1 MLKLENVTKIYKTA
15 TLEVRALDGLSLCFR
30 KNEFVSILGPS
41 GCGKTTTL
49 NIVGGLD
56 HYTSGDLIINNVST
70 KRYGDHDWDIY
81 RNHKIGF
88 IFQAYNLIP
97 HENILENV
105 ELALTIG
112 GVKKEERIERAKA
125 ALDKVGLAGMYTKK
139 PNELS
144 GGQCQR
150 VAIARALVNEPDI
163 LLADEPTGAL
173 DSKTSVQIMELIK
186 EVSKEKLVIMVT
198 HNDEIAEKYSTRIIS
213 LKDGKVVGDTDPYTA
228 EEEAKEYENGEVK
241 YSKEVEKAKMSWW
254 TAFKLSA
261 KNLWTKLKRTFLTV
275 VASSIGIVGVSAVL
289 AVNYGVR
296 GYLASMQD
304 DMLSGNPIQVTENSF
319 DFASLMQNASTM
331 TRSKIVSDS
340 WKDGKIDIQF
350 AMQSLVET
358 SDTLSASMTTNNI
371 DKNYVQFLKDMP
383 KDYCSAVSFGYGLNI
398 KNNLYTHTD
407 ASVIDPAINKN
418 EALYSISGITNICST
433 ILENARDGKYASY
446 SSMVDN
452 YTNAIGQC
460 LDNEEYVLSQ
470 YDVVAG
476 TYPHEENEMVLVLN
490 HQNEV
495 TEFVLTL
502 LGFYSQDEFANAI
515 YKFSKDP
522 QFDEA
527 LWSKQTSID
536 VSRMVGK
543 EYMYYPNDSIF
554 HKNANYD
561 PTSSSMLDL
570 SVYQPFTYD
579 YYDQPNLN
587 RPNGM
592 KMKITGVLT
601 PKESVSYGCLSS
613 GLFYTPKFADKF
625 LKDNMNSELA
635 QFVRDYV
642 EDNEEATSFTSTLV
656 NISTMDIIYG
666 IGYDIKV
673 DFEDDICKSTFLVG
687 SSSGLSGLMGLFGG
701 SSGGSGGGSGTG
713 TGLSIK
719 KTASLRPN
727 AVGASDVPN
736 AIEIYPTD
744 FNNKDQVTEYL
755 DKWNSKDAITLSTG
769 VTLNAAERDEVK
781 YTDNLEL
788 IIGMINGVI
797 DIVTIAL
804 ICFTALSLVVSTVMI
819 SIITYVSVMERVKEI
834 GVIRSLGGRK
844 QDVSHLFNAE
854 TFMIGVSGGLFG
866 LGVTYILELILNLT
880 IGKIYNLGMIA
891 DLPLMVAFVV
901 LVLATL
907 LTTIAGL
914 IPASSAAKQDP
925 VVALRTE

>member
-1 MLKLENVTKIYKTA
+1 
-15 TLEVRALDGLSLCFR
+15 
-30 KNEFVSILGPS
+30 
-41 GCGKTTTL
+41 
-49 NIVGGLD
+49 
-56 HYTSGDLIINNVST
+56 
-70 KRYGDHDWDIY
+70 
-81 RNHKIGF
+81 
-88 IFQAYNLIP
+88 
-97 HENILENV
+97 
-105 ELALTIG
+105 
-112 GVKKEERIERAKA
+112 
-125 ALDKVGLAGMYTKK
+125 
-139 PNELS
+139 
-144 GGQCQR
+144 
-150 VAIARALVNEPDI
+150 
-163 LLADEPTGAL
+163 
-173 DSKTSVQIMELIK
+173 
-186 EVSKEKLVIMVT
+186 
-198 HNDEIAEKYSTRIIS
+198 
-213 LKDGKVVGDTDPYTA
+213 
-228 EEEAKEYENGEVK
+228 
-241 YSKEVEKAKMSWW
+241 
-254 TAFKLSA
+254 
-261 KNLWTKLKRTFLTV
+261 
-275 VASSIGIVGVSAVL
+275 
-289 AVNYGVR
+289 
-296 GYLASMQD
+296 
-304 DMLSGNPIQVTENSF
+304 
-319 DFASLMQNASTM
+319 
-331 TRSKIVSDS
+331 
-340 WKDGKIDIQF
+340 
-350 AMQSLVET
+350 MQSLVET

-383 KDYCSAVSFGYGLNI
+383 KDYCSAVSFRYGLNI

-407 ASVIDPAINKN
+407 ADVVDPNVNKN

-433 ILENARDGKYASY
+433 ILENARDGKYSSY

-470 YDVVAG
+470 YEVVAG
-476 TYPHEENEMVLVLN
+476 RYPREENEMVIVLN

-522 QFDEA
+522 RFDAA
-527 LWSKQTSID
+527 LWEKQTSID

-543 EYMYYPNDSIF
+543 EYMYYPNDSVF
-554 HKNANYD
+554 HKNDNYD
-561 PTSSSMLDL
+561 PQASSMLDL

-579 YYDQPNLN
+579 YYDQPNQN
-587 RPNGM
+587 RQNGM

-613 GLFYTPKFADKF
+613 GLFYTPKFAEKF
-625 LKDNMNSELA
+625 LKDNMESELSK
-635 QFVRDYV
+635 FIRNYV
-642 EDNEEATSFTSTLV
+642 DNNEDSTSFTSTLV
-656 NISTMDIIYG
+656 NISSMDIIYG
-666 IGYDIKV
+666 IGYDLKV
-673 DFEDDICKSTFLVG
+673 DFEEDICKSTFLVG
-687 SSSGLSGLMGLFGG
+687 SSSGLSGLMGLFGS

-744 FNNKDQVTEYL
+744 FESKDAVTNYL
-755 DKWNSKDAITLSTG
+755 DQWNSKSEIKLSNG
-769 VTLNAAERDEVK
+769 VTLSADDRDEVK
-781 YTDNLEL
+781 YTDSLEL

-866 LGVTYILELILNLT
+866 LTVTYILEIILNMT
-880 IGKIYNLGMIA
+880 IGRIYNLGMIA
-891 DLPLMVAFVV
+891 DLPLLVAFVV